1 MAGKK
6 HITKTGSVFRTS
18 VQLRKRAP
26 GRVHFAIGFLLQP
39 KTVSFY
45 VKILGFENIG
55 WCMVSSCTSM
65 PFKARACLIIHKS
78 KIEMTSLKDKFCSKA
93 LKLCFDAM
101 CDRHYSFCKF
111 KVISYNFDSF
121 EKVFKCKC
129 PELELSLKSS
139 TLQHRGNHI
148 MGMSPKFA
156 TYIETWKLHQSY
168 AFQVVFFG
176 VKRNPAMFFLVSKK
190 KEL

>member
-156 TYIETWKLHQSY
+156 TYIETWKITPKLRIPGGLFWGQKKSCH
-168 AFQVVFFG
+168 V
-176 VKRNPAMFFLVSKK
+176 FLVSKK